1 MVSVRWSALTGRT
14 LRGRQEG
21 PSRSGCLCFRQS
33 DKCDDD
39 VDDDDGDGYDND
51 DASQK
56 DLSRSGRLCLHQS
69 EKYLHCDAP
78 QIK

>member
-21 PSRSGCLCFRQS
+21 PSRSGCLCFHQS